1 MLCGALE
8 FLPLDT
14 AKVWYP
20 SRAGVPLR
28 FIVAHLGALVSTTPR
43 VWSIS
48 VRITGGVCCRSR
60 GVESR
65 VEVGYLHHTYRW
77 SAKVLP
83 LHEPSTASR
92 MVASVVSSAPPCWAY
107 STIKGGN
114 SHRNW
119 RSVSQ

>member
-14 AKVWYP
+14 AKVWC
-20 SRAGVPLR
+20 SSWAGVSLR

-48 VRITGGVCCRSR
+48 VGITRGVCCRSR

-65 VEVGYLHHTYRW
+65 VEGATCIIHIGGVPR
-77 SAKVLP
+77 SC
-83 LHEPSTASR
+83 
-92 MVASVVSSAPPCWAY
+92 PCM
-107 STIKGGN
+107 S
-114 SHRNW
+114 
-119 RSVSQ
+119 